1 MTGDRQPEPVARRHR
16 WALRA
21 GSLLP
26 GAIAFAAVIAVA
38 AQDGGERA
46 ATWYPAAILVTLLA
60 IAALATYGRTLGLP
74 RWGGTAII
82 LLTAFTA
89 WSYATI
95 LWSEVEG
102 DAWDGANRGLLYL
115 AIFSLF
121 VSLPLRLE
129 VASWLVG
136 AFSVAVAGLGV
147 VSLWQAAAAPEP
159 SAFFQFGRFAQPMNY
174 QNANC
179 ALFMIA
185 FWPAV
190 FLASRRRAPLIGRSL
205 LALAAALLPQLAL
218 LSQSR
223 ASLVAVPVSFLLYLL
238 LVPGRTRS
246 LLFLLPPAIATVA
259 TRGVIL
265 DVFPAFR
272 GGGDTAAAVDA
283 ATRAVIIWS
292 LLAGATGF
300 ALAWLDRRFEIG
312 SRPRHAL
319 DLGLALLAAV
329 LVVSS
334 LAVAVTK
341 VDHPAD
347 RARQAWDDFKTPRQ
361 STSRSYFSTG
371 LGGNRYDLWRVAAD
385 QISSAPV
392 VGVGVDNFAVDYLR
406 QRRTDEE
413 PSYPHSLELRVLAQT
428 GAIGAVLLLAFFAA
442 VGAALLPLRLR
453 SRSARGLAAASL
465 VSVFYWLLHGSVDWF
480 WEIPALGAAAFALLG
495 LAVSLAGRR
504 RAPGRRLDRL
514 TVVGPLA
521 AGVLGL
527 GSLFF
532 PWLAAQEMQTAV
544 RVWRSDPSQAY
555 ARLERARQLNR
566 LSSQPDLLAGA
577 IAARRGDAAIME
589 QAFARAARRNPSDWY
604 AHLELAVVATH
615 RSQPARARRELAIAR
630 RLNPLEPALELVQAA
645 IREGRPADQSALDKM
660 FLERTNA

>member
-1 MTGDRQPEPVARRHR
+1 MTGDRQPEPVSGRHR
-16 WALRA
+16 WVLQA

-26 GAIAFAAVIAVA
+26 AAIAFAAVIGVA

-46 ATWYPAAILVTLLA
+46 ATWYPVAILVTLLA
-60 IAALATYGRTLGLP
+60 IAALVTYGRTLGLP
-74 RWGGTAII
+74 RWGGTAIV
-82 LLTAFTA
+82 LFAAFTA

-121 VSLPLRLE
+121 VALPLRLE

-136 AFSVAVAGLGV
+136 AFSFVVAGLGV

-159 SAFFQFGRFAQPMNY
+159 SAFFLLGRFAQPMNY

-190 FLASRRRAPLIGRSL
+190 FLASRRRAPLIGRGL
-205 LALAAALLPQLAL
+205 VALAAALLPQLAL

-223 ASLVAVPVSFLLYLL
+223 ASLIAVPVSFLLYLV
-238 LVPGRTRS
+238 LVPGRRRS
-246 LLFLLPPAIATVA
+246 LLFLLPPAIATAA
-259 TRGVIL
+259 TRGVVL
-265 DVFPAFR
+265 DVFPAFS

-283 ATRAVIIWS
+283 ATRAIIIWS
-292 LLAGATGF
+292 LLAGVTGF
-300 ALAWLDRRFEIG
+300 TLAWLDQRFEIG
-312 SRPRHAL
+312 SRWRHAL

-334 LAVAVTK
+334 LAVAVAK
-341 VDHPAD
+341 LDHPTD
-347 RARQAWDDFKTPRQ
+347 RAQQAWDDFKTPRQ
-361 STSRSYFSTG
+361 PTSGSYFSTG

-385 QISSAPV
+385 QISGSPV

-406 QRRTDEE
+406 QRRTYEE

-428 GAIGAVLLLAFFAA
+428 GAVGAVLLLAFFAA
-442 VGAALLPLRLR
+442 AGAALLPLRLR

-495 LAVSLAGRR
+495 LAVSLAEGRR
-504 RAPGRRLDRL
+504 TPGRRLDRL
-514 TVVGPLA
+514 TLVATLA

-527 GSLFF
+527 GSLTF

-566 LSSQPDLLAGA
+566 LSSRPDLLAGA
-577 IAARRGDAAIME
+577 IAARRGDDAIME

-630 RLNPLEPALELVQAA
+630 RLNPLEPALDLVQAA
-645 IREGRPADQSALDKM
+645 IREGRPVDQSALDRM
-660 FLERTNA
+660 FLERTKA